1 MVGRLDRRATPGLR
15 VRYVST
21 RGAAPAVDFAEA
33 LLAGLAPDGGLYSPE
48 RWPEFAADEIAAFA
62 GRPYAEVAAAVVGR
76 LAGDAFAPD
85 DLLRMCREAYG
96 SFAHPAVAP
105 LMQLDADLWLLEL
118 FHGPTLAFK
127 DVAMQLL
134 ARMYDAVLGRAG
146 RRLTL
151 VVATSGDTGGA
162 AVEAFRGRENIRL
175 VILFPHGRISDVQ
188 RRFMTTA
195 ADANVFCAAVDGTFD
210 DCQALVKALFADAAL
225 AREVDLSGVN
235 SINFGRIAAQAVY
248 YFTSATALG
257 APARAI
263 RYVVP
268 TGNFGDAFAGWA
280 AARMGLPV
288 SGIDVATNG
297 NDILARTFAEGA
309 YVRGAVA
316 ETQSPAM
323 DIGVASNFERLYFEA
338 VGRDGAETARAFQ
351 GFAATGRIDPP
362 SQALAALRER
372 FTGASAT
379 EAETAEAMARAWT
392 EGRALVDPHT
402 AVALHVASRRS
413 APGPT
418 VVLSPAHPAKF
429 PQAVRAATGA
439 EPGHALADALA
450 ALPERFTRLPNDERA
465 VAAHVRTFA
474 AA

>member
-1 MVGRLDRRATPGLR
+1 MTH
-15 VRYVST
+15 YVST
-21 RGAAPAVDFAEA
+21 RGQAPAVDFTEA
-33 LLAGLAPDGGLYSPE
+33 LLAGLAPDGGLYTPE
-48 RWPEFAADEIAAFA
+48 RWPELTPEEIGAFA

-76 LAGDAFAPD
+76 LAGDALAAD
-85 DLLRMCREAYG
+85 ELLLHCRAAYA

-105 LMQLDADLWLLEL
+105 LTQLDADLWLLEL

-134 ARMYDAVLGRAG
+134 ARLYDAALARAG

-162 AVEAFRGRENIRL
+162 AVEAFRGRDNIRL

-195 ADANVFCAAVDGTFD
+195 PDANISCAAVDGTFD

-225 AREVDLSGVN
+225 KAEVDLSGVN

-248 YFTSATALG
+248 YFTSAAALG
-257 APARAI
+257 GPARPV
-263 RYVVP
+263 RFVVP
-268 TGNFGDAFAGWA
+268 TGNFGDAFAGYA

-297 NDILARTFAEGA
+297 NDILARTFAEGV
-309 YVRGAVA
+309 YEKGEVA

-323 DIGVASNFERLYFEA
+323 DIQVASNFERLYFEA
-338 VGRDGAETARAFQ
+338 VGRDGAETARAFRE
-351 GFAATGRIDPP
+351 FAATGRIAPP
-362 SQALAALRER
+362 TQALDALRER
-372 FTGASAT
+372 FTGAST
-379 EAETAEAMARAWT
+379 DEAGTADAMARAWEDSRT
-392 EGRALVDPHT
+392 LIDPHT
-402 AVALHVASRRS
+402 AVALSVARRR
-413 APGPT
+413 PTRGPT
-418 VVLSPAHPAKF
+418 VVLATAHPAKF
-429 PQAVRAATGA
+429 PEAVHAATGA

-450 ALPERFTRLPNDERA
+450 ALPERFVRLPAEESA
-465 VAAHVRTFA
+465 VAAHVRGFA
-474 AA
+474 RG